1 MTHFCVDF
9 PIWLKVPKMR
19 QYFVVFCAIWKS
31 YKVVTVVTKDLQKK
45 VKIVTEPEKRFDRSP
60 TILYT
65 HTYISI
71 YIHIKELQ
79 KELRQG
85 AASELR
91 LDINWSCI
99 GAALP
104 LWELRFAA
112 VELQKFRF
120 QKFLFLKSKNFSQNK
135 KNFCKI

>member
-1 MTHFCVDF
+1 MTHFCADF

-19 QYFVVFCAIWKS
+19 QYFVFFCAIWRS

-45 VKIVTEPEKRFDRSP
+45 VKLVTTPEKRIGRAP
-60 TILYT
+60 TILYI
-65 HTYISI
+65 HIYL

-104 LWELRFAA
+104 LWELRFTV
-112 VELQKFRF
+112 VELQKFRL
-120 QKFLFLKSKNFSQNK
+120 QKFHIFFFLIKNHIFK
-135 KNFCKI
+135 KR

>member
-1 MTHFCVDF
+1 VTHFCADF

-19 QYFVVFCAIWKS
+19 QYFVVFCAIWRS

-45 VKIVTEPEKRFDRSP
+45 VKVVTAPEKRIGHSP

-91 LDINWSCI
+91 LDTNWSCI
-99 GAALP
+99 GL
-104 LWELRFAA
+104 
-112 VELQKFRF
+112 
-120 QKFLFLKSKNFSQNK
+120 
-135 KNFCKI
+135 